1 MSKAFSFI
9 RSEFQIQFRSILGW
23 SIAIFSI
30 VSLTNAFFPSI
41 KGSEELDQIF
51 DQLPEALQPLF
62 GNAQLSTP
70 MGYLLTETYL
80 FFLPAVLLVYA
91 IGRGAYSL
99 AGEEEA
105 GTLDLL
111 LAQPISRIRLYFLKS
126 ITLSLTLIWLSL
138 LALLPTLLYGPFFQI
153 EIPAINLISITIA
166 LSALVLFFGLLSQGI
181 SAATGSRAIGIA
193 SAASFAFLS
202 YLIDGLGQA
211 IEWLE
216 KFRVISPWKWYNAS
230 GSLFDTDFLQGSLIL
245 IFSGLIF
252 KVIGI
257 TRFNKRNLAS

>member
-126 ITLSLTLIWLSL
+126 ITLSLTLIWLSF

-181 SAATGSRAIGIA
+181 SAAT
-193 SAASFAFLS
+193 FAFLS

-257 TRFNKRNLAS
+257 TRFTKRNLAS